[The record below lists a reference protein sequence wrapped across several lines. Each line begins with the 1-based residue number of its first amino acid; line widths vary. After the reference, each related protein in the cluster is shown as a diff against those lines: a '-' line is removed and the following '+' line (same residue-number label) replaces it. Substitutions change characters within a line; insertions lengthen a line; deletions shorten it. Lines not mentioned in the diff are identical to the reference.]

1 MPSARDIVAFGNSL
15 LRRSRGL
22 RIGRGH
28 TSAFLSRPLFSA
40 CVIAAGM
47 LLSACSS
54 VEYPAVHDVPSARP
68 APTLSPEEQKKVE
81 SDLAAARESQRAG
94 NLPPPAVAAAPASQ
108 ATKPAEA
115 AKKKPAGADSRE
127 AAAGNDKKP

>member
-1 MPSARDIVAFGNSL
+1 MPSARDIAACGNSP
-15 LRRSRGL
+15 LRPPRMLGLARGDTRTL
-22 RIGRGH
+22 
-28 TSAFLSRPLFSA
+28 LSRPVVSVCL
-40 CVIAAGM
+40 IAAGL

-54 VEYPAVHDVPSARP
+54 VQYPAVHDVPSARP

-94 NLPPPAVAAAPASQ
+94 NLPPPAVAAAPA
-108 ATKPAEA
+108 KPATPPTEA
-115 AKKKPAGADSRE
+115 AKKKPASADSRE